1 MYDVCIFF
9 LYAQSLRRSANLA
22 ADLDGGESGSDY
34 GDWENDNWSM
44 DSFTAPSVTRK
55 ITQDKPQQIA
65 KVREQ

>member
-1 MYDVCIFF
+1 M
-9 LYAQSLRRSANLA
+9 

-44 DSFTAPSVTRK
+44 DDFAVPSVTRK
-55 ITQDKPQQIA
+55 TTQNKPQQIA

>member
-1 MYDVCIFF
+1 MHEVCIFF
-9 LYAQSLRRSANLA
+9 VYTQSLRRSANLV

-44 DSFTAPSVTRK
+44 DSFAVPSVTRK
-55 ITQDKPQQIA
+55 TTQNKPQQIA